1 MPDKHG
7 PLLALG
13 RKMRLLGPPS
23 LAVLI
28 ARLGEMEEYGDF
40 IDLVK
45 EFLPER
51 EEEILHELTPAQQMA
66 AFASYF
72 EDRYFPLYD
81 NFKLGDAE
89 TYYDLVRCIPVIVR
103 GLSWDDY
110 NEIPTYYNP
119 GIQLM
124 TYLLESPYDES
135 DIDVALAEACRAHV
149 PAELLRQVP
158 DRGIPLNAV
167 HQLLDD
173 TPYKALALW
182 GDVIGQNTGNV
193 FLDTDWE
200 TLGYS
205 NGPEWDREVVE
216 NLTTDWLQADRI
228 NQGIFE
234 LSEWLEVDPKTRFGE
249 MVKFIMERR
258 ANG

>member
-23 LAVLI
+23 LAVLV

-40 IDLVK
+40 IDLVR

-51 EEEILHELTPAQQMA
+51 EEEILHELTPAHQMA

-81 NFKLGDAE
+81 NFKQGDAE
-89 TYYDLVRCIPVIVR
+89 TYYELVRGIPVIVR

-124 TYLLESPYDES
+124 TYLIESPYEDG
-135 DIDVALAEACRAHV
+135 DIRVALAEACQEHV
-149 PAELLRQVP
+149 PACLLLQVP
-158 DRGIPLNAV
+158 EGGLLLAET

-173 TPYKALALW
+173 TPYKALAMW
-182 GDVIGQNTGNV
+182 GDVVCGSTGNV

-200 TLGYS
+200 MLGY
-205 NGPEWDREVVE
+205 NGEPPWEREVVE
-216 NLTTDWLQADRI
+216 NLTTEWLQADRI

-234 LSEWLEVDPKTRFGE
+234 LADWLEVDLKARFGE

-258 ANG
+258 ENG